1 MSHDK
6 VLINSGF
13 NVERKRTNYKL
24 RARIRPAEVKRT
36 TSKPRGWQITGQATN
51 VNTKIE
57 LKPHALYISL
67 GQRVNSQNHD
77 PAALP
82 QKTSHFLL
90 HRRLAGV
97 KDVAMIRNVPIHLPS
112 VHC

>member
-13 NVERKRTNYKL
+13 TVERKRTNYKL
-24 RARIRPAEVKRT
+24 RARIRPAGVNRT
-36 TSKPRGWQITGQATN
+36 TSKQRGWQISGQATY
-51 VNTKIE
+51 VNTKIG

-77 PAALP
+77 PVAFP
-82 QKTSHFLL
+82 QKTDLTSFYTEDWL
-90 HRRLAGV
+90 V
-97 KDVAMIRNVPIHLPS
+97 
-112 VHC
+112 